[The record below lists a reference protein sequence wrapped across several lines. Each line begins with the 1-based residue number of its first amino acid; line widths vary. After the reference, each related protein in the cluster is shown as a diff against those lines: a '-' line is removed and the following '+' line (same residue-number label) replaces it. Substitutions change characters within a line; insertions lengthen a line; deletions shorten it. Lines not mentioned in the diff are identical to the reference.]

1 MTKRSFEDLLT
12 VGMELARAEAWFQWE
27 WGELLAQV
35 SDESLKA
42 YAEAVGQ
49 EYETLKRYRI
59 EFAQARLKF

>member
-12 VGMELARAEAWFQWE
+12 VGMELARAEARFQWD